1 MAKNNKEFVT
11 LLGSIVNNDQIPEKD
26 KALKLISKIKLQYSS
41 VEIPK
46 DILEEQERDI
56 VELTLQKY
64 DIIKFNA
71 DTTPAPHYY
80 IIYKVSKEFN
90 IAYAVCI
97 TSDITL
103 PNIIPI
109 KESRMFKTF
118 YVAEFTPIYLN
129 RGNPVCYKFCGVIDN
144 KKEFNEVCKAIK
156 KYYKTLF
163 RYQHEK
169 CKTN

>member
-11 LLGSIVNNDQIPEKD
+11 LLGSIVNNDQISEKD

-41 VEIPK
+41 IEIPN
-46 DILEEQERDI
+46 DILECQEREI
-56 VELTLQKY
+56 AELTLQKY
-64 DIIKFNA
+64 DIIKFKSNA
-71 DTTPAPHYY
+71 NPAPHYY
-80 IIYKVSKEFN
+80 VVYKIDKEFN
-90 IAYAVCI
+90 IAYTVGL

-163 RYQHEK
+163 RY
-169 CKTN
+169 

>member
-11 LLGSIVNNDQIPEKD
+11 LLGSIVNNDQISEKD

-41 VEIPK
+41 IEIPN
-46 DILEEQERDI
+46 DILECQEREI
-56 VELTLQKY
+56 AELTLQKY
-64 DIIKFNA
+64 DIIKFNSN
-71 DTTPAPHYY
+71 TSPAPHYY
-80 IIYKVSKEFN
+80 VVYKINKEFN
-90 IAYAVCI
+90 IVYTVGL

-163 RYQHEK
+163 RY
-169 CKTN
+169 

>member
-11 LLGSIVNNDQIPEKD
+11 LLGSIVNNDQISEKD

-41 VEIPK
+41 IEIPN
-46 DILEEQERDI
+46 DILECQEREI
-56 VELTLQKY
+56 AELTLQKY
-64 DIIKFNA
+64 DIIKFKSN
-71 DTTPAPHYY
+71 TSSAPHYY
-80 IIYKVSKEFN
+80 VVYKIDKEFN
-90 IAYAVCI
+90 IAYTVGL

>member
-1 MAKNNKEFVT
+1 MAKNDKEFVT
-11 LLGSIVNNDQIPEKD
+11 LLGSIVNNDQISEKD
-26 KALKLISKIKLQYSS
+26 KALKLISKIKLQYSGI
-41 VEIPK
+41 EIPN
-46 DILEEQERDI
+46 DILECQEREI
-56 VELTLQKY
+56 AELTLQKY
-64 DIIKFNA
+64 DIIKFKSN
-71 DTTPAPHYY
+71 TSPAPHYY
-80 IIYKVSKEFN
+80 VVYKIDKEFN
-90 IAYAVCI
+90 IAYTVGL